1 MAALNIKNKKGINM
15 NTLKITVAAAMVAT
29 LAGCA
34 AKQDITRFETNIPKT
49 VCIAEHKAVKAGV
62 IDAMKKGFAKHD
74 VETRVIPAN
83 YVLKHQDYQ
92 TELPGAD
99 TTGCNAVVYYVANWR
114 WDIALYMAYANIW
127 IKDVE
132 TNEKIAQAS
141 YRTGGGLDKFI
152 DAEEKII
159 ELIDGMY

>member
-1 MAALNIKNKKGINM
+1 M
-15 NTLKITVAAAMVAT
+15 
-29 LAGCA
+29 
-34 AKQDITRFETNIPKT
+34 
-49 VCIAEHKAVKAGV
+49 
-62 IDAMKKGFAKHD
+62 
-74 VETRVIPAN
+74 
-83 YVLKHQDYQ
+83 KHQDYL
-92 TELPGAD
+92 TELPGAG
-99 TTGCNAVVYYVANWR
+99 TTGCNAVAYYVANWR
-114 WDIALYMAYANIW
+114 WDLALYMAYANIW